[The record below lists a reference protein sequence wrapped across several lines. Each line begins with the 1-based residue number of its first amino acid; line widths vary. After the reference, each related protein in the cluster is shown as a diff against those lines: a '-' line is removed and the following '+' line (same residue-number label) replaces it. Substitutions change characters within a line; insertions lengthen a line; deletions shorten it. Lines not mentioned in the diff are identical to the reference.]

1 MCWGL
6 ADNVL
11 PWTVKIGRDSFP
23 KFAAALFIYLF
34 AVGLYL
40 MLECFNPN
48 SFAISF
54 VRFAQINRWW
64 IGDWTNNIDA
74 AFKVL
79 AVRIGDLPG
88 KCVLW
93 RRPLSP
99 EMNGR
104 WCMTLETLSPQDTLL
119 HTFKIRILGSE
130 WYLHA
135 GYLIVEQAHL
145 RYKGDIQ
152 SIHSSSRNA
161 MRYHSGNNT
170 INSRIIGFF
179 CKCRT

>member
-1 MCWGL
+1 MYCL
-6 ADNVL
+6 
-11 PWTVKIGRDSFP
+11 WTVKIGRDSSP
-23 KFAAALFIYLF
+23 KFAAALFIYLFIYLF

-104 WCMTLETLSPQDTLL
+104 WCMTLETFSP
-119 HTFKIRILGSE
+119 HSPG
-130 WYLHA
+130 
-135 GYLIVEQAHL
+135 
-145 RYKGDIQ
+145 
-152 SIHSSSRNA
+152 HSSTYKQNADSRVRMVSA
-161 MRYHSGNNT
+161 TSC
-170 INSRIIGFF
+170 IKEISREYPQQ
-179 CKCRT
+179 